1 MPGSPSGTEETAG
14 EAGDA
19 GAPEQSSA
27 ADVVVTAA
35 HCSEEAARVLLD
47 VLERAFP
54 VSAAEGVAV
63 EPGPHGKATVWCT
76 TVNAAENAAEKAA
89 ETASGSARTAPQ
101 DGVSL
106 DGTVLVGL
114 QGGPRAVDRV
124 VAALKD
130 AFAVDER
137 GTVAGDQEKEVDLL
151 IRSA

>member
-19 GAPEQSSA
+19 DAAEQSSA

-76 TVNAAENAAEKAA
+76 TVNAAE
-89 ETASGSARTAPQ
+89 TASGPARTVPQ

>member
-14 EAGDA
+14 GAGDA
-19 GAPEQSSA
+19 GAPERSSSA
-27 ADVVVTAA
+27 EVVVTAA

-76 TVNAAENAAEKAA
+76 TVNAAE
-89 ETASGSARTAPQ
+89 TASGPAQTASVERVGSVP
-101 DGVSL
+101 L

>member
-76 TVNAAENAAEKAA
+76 TVNAAE
-89 ETASGSARTAPQ
+89 TASGPAATASGPAQTAPQ

>member
-19 GAPEQSSA
+19 GTPEQSSS

-35 HCSEEAARVLLD
+35 HCSEEAARALLD

-76 TVNAAENAAEKAA
+76 TVNAAE
-89 ETASGSARTAPQ
+89 TASGPAQTAPQ